1 MLLVFFRC
9 DLFLVD
15 KILVSFYSYS
25 ALFAEVKWDL
35 PHHHKRHQHSS
46 IYPKTPTAA
55 PPAPRYEQVP
65 RANAKVSKI
74 VLLRLWRSS
83 LFWSTNV
90 NIRYKYKIQMQN
102 KNAKASKI
110 VLLRLW
116 GSSLSCHHL
125 DSSGIWIAAVKCCS
139 GILLQLSASESGSLW
154 SPRSLWSLWS
164 FWAHVLWSLQSHVTR
179 KFQFFLN
186 LYFGFSVAEG
196 VFQPPC
202 LCGCWRRRQAKH
214 WCLPWQKC
222 QRESPTS
229 FKAFPDAITYFSES

>member
-74 VLLRLWRSS
+74 VLLRLWR
-83 LFWSTNV
+83 
-90 NIRYKYKIQMQN
+90 
-102 KNAKASKI
+102 
-110 VLLRLW
+110 
-116 GSSLSCHHL
+116 SSLSCHHL

>member
-15 KILVSFYSYS
+15 KIIVLFYSDS

-35 PHHHKRHQHSS
+35 PHHHKRHRRSS
-46 IYPKTPTAA
+46 IYPKTPSAA

-74 VLLRLWRSS
+74 FLLRLWR
-83 LFWSTNV
+83 
-90 NIRYKYKIQMQN
+90 
-102 KNAKASKI
+102 
-110 VLLRLW
+110 
-116 GSSLSCHHL
+116 SSLSCHHL

-154 SPRSLWSLWS
+154 SLWS
-164 FWAHVLWSLQSHVTR
+164 FWAHVLWSLQSHVTC
-179 KFQFFLN
+179 F
-186 LYFGFSVAEG
+186 
-196 VFQPPC
+196 
-202 LCGCWRRRQAKH
+202 CGCCRRRQAKH